1 VAINNLNL
9 LRGMIGKPGCTV
21 FQMNGQPTAQN
32 TRECG
37 ANGDIPA
44 FLNWENPAHIQRLA
58 RHWNV
63 DPSVI
68 PHWFRHTHAMQIFRY
83 CEQGAIKLLWI
94 SGTNPAVSLPEL
106 RRIRSILSQERLFVV
121 VQDAFL
127 SETGRLADVV
137 LPAALWGEKTGT
149 FTNADRTV
157 HLSEK
162 AVEPPGQ
169 ARSDLEI
176 WLEFARML
184 QLRDADGQPLIK
196 WSSPEEAFEHF
207 KRLTSGRP
215 CDYSGISYQKLRE
228 QGQIQWPCNAD
239 HPDGRER
246 LYEDGTFNTD
256 PEYCEEYG
264 HDLTTGA
271 ANEEKDYRALNP
283 AGRAIL
289 KAAHYSP
296 PHEQPTDDYPLLLT
310 TGRSVFHFHTRT
322 KTGRSPQLQQAA
334 PEVWVELSPEDA
346 KQFAIGDGDLVRLVS
361 RRGAL
366 QGRARIGD
374 VRPGVLFVPFH
385 YGYWDRGRAGPDGGA
400 TAANELT
407 ITDWDPVSKQPYFKV
422 AAVRLVRLEPAE
434 DAAEGGEAR

>member
-1 VAINNLNL
+1 
-9 LRGMIGKPGCTV
+9 
-21 FQMNGQPTAQN
+21 
-32 TRECG
+32 
-37 ANGDIPA
+37 
-44 FLNWENPAHIQRLA
+44 
-58 RHWNV
+58 V
-63 DPSVI
+63 D
-68 PHWFRHTHAMQIFRY
+68 
-83 CEQGAIKLLWI
+83 L
-94 SGTNPAVSLPEL
+94 GTNPAVSLPEL
-106 RRIRSILSQERLFVV
+106 RRIRSILAQERLFVV

-169 ARSDLEI
+169 ARSDLDI
-176 WLEFARML
+176 WLEFTRML
-184 QLRDADGQPLIK
+184 DLRDADGQPLLK
-196 WSSPEEAFEHF
+196 WSSPEEAFDHF

-215 CDYSGISYQKLRE
+215 CDYSGMSYQRLRG

-239 HPDGRER
+239 HPDGGER
-246 LYEDGTFNTD
+246 LYEGGTFNTD
-256 PEYCEEYG
+256 PEHCEEYG

-296 PHEQPTDDYPLLLT
+296 PHEQPSDDYPLLLT

-322 KTGRSPQLQQAA
+322 KAGRSPQLQQAA
-334 PEVWVELSPEDA
+334 PEVWVEVSSEDA
-346 KQFAIGDGDLVRLVS
+346 KQLAIGDGDLVRLQS
-361 RRGAL
+361 RRGSL
-366 QGRARIGD
+366 QGRARIAD
-374 VRPGVLFVPFH
+374 VRPGLLFVPFH
-385 YGYWDRGRAGPDGGA
+385 YGYWDRDRAGPDGGA

-422 AAVRLVRLEPAE
+422 AAVRLTRLEPAG
-434 DAAEGGEAR
+434 DDPEGGEAR